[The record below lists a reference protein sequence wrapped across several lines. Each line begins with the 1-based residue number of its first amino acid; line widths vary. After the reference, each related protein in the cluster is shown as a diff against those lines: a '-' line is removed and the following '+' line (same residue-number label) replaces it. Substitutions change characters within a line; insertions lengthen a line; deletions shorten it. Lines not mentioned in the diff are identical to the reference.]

1 MVIIDDVL
9 VESAIAIKKEFNE
22 LRAKLS
28 IYEKHVLDLST
39 YLLEVS
45 NELESYAK
53 KDIKKAANVSESTQ
67 FIIKKMVEMEEESN
81 RVTSLIDPINI
92 AIESLKKDE
101 MTLYQLIKEKNTNS
115 SDVDII
121 KALNE
126 KMKKS
131 DT

>member
-28 IYEKHVLDLST
+28 IYEKHELDLST